1 MVEPRIRSVRGHP
14 ARGIMGAPDY
24 PAPEGARRMAAARG
38 MQASRFEQEAFPTL
52 TKDIRV
58 CIGYG

>member
-1 MVEPRIRSVRGHP
+1 
-14 ARGIMGAPDY
+14 MGVPDY
-24 PAPEGARRMAAARG
+24 PAPGGGRRMAAARG